1 MDVCVGNAVLVNAA
15 AFIASRFRNQES
27 IPCEVLE
34 IETARVLAKTRNP
47 YRVFT
52 MWISREWI
60 EDTECVTASPS
71 R

>member
-1 MDVCVGNAVLVNAA
+1 MDVCVGDAVLVNATG
-15 AFIASRFRNQES
+15 FIASRFRNQES

-34 IETARVLAKTRNP
+34 IETARVPVKTRNP

-52 MWISREWI
+52 MRISSEWM
-60 EDTECVTASPS
+60 EETACVTASAS